1 MPRESEFIESR
12 KKLFKLAQEAT
23 KKQRD
28 REREDLAFYG
38 GQQWS
43 PDALKARAAQT
54 AGADI
59 PFPAP
64 ARPSLVIN
72 LVRESVRQVL
82 NIEQNA
88 DYAIEL
94 VPADDFA
101 GLEEQGNDSEIELR
115 EGLTRRI
122 QRASEAE
129 DARTWAGAR
138 AAIAGVGHYGVM
150 TRYLPGKTFDQEV
163 YIRRFYDQSCVMLD
177 PAHTEPDGSDAEW
190 EFETNDYMSWDEYQR
205 TWDKNADGHRNDAC
219 NNDVFQSLVT
229 GDPEWFRQ
237 DGDHRY
243 VRITDHWYVEFKA
256 RTLLLL
262 ADGSMV
268 WDDELN
274 EDRPIQEKRRVV
286 ERQVHWCKMDGIQRL
301 EQTDWPCPFLPII
314 KVLGEELQPFDQERR
329 AEGMVR
335 PSRDSQMGFNA
346 MTSKWVE
353 TIGLSPIPPFQA
365 TPDQIQGFEKWYQ
378 YANIY
383 AAPYLPYNAVSDG
396 GKPLGPPTRTPVDT
410 PIAAL
415 AASVQMF
422 RDAVQSTTGI
432 HDPQLGKVD
441 PSLKSGRAIQ
451 ALQQQSAHGTS
462 NFLDNLKRSIRYE
475 GQIINGLLE
484 PIYGKPGRIAR
495 LLTKEGEPQT
505 VRIGPPSE
513 GSGAQ
518 VPGAVMGQSAPKTY
532 TLTKDANFNVVV
544 RVSQGFDT
552 RRAEEAAVL
561 GDLIGKNPVLMTWFG
576 DLFLKS
582 LDSPQ
587 HQEMADR
594 AKLMLDPHI
603 QAGIQAKA
611 QGNGD
616 ISPAAQAQIMQL
628 TQRVQ
633 QAEQIMQQM
642 QGELQGKQAENQTKL
657 QIAQLQM
664 NQALELR
671 KMQDATA
678 ISVAK
683 INALTKGVISDNE
696 AEVER
701 IALAE
706 EAARTQAQM
715 QHDER
720 MAGREHA
727 HQHIQAQVDRA
738 HEVATMGMEHAT
750 ASEEAEAS
758 REHEMALAAAEPT
771 EETDSEV

>member
-1 MPRESEFIESR
+1 MARSAFIEQAR
-12 KKLFKLAQEAT
+12 KRFKLAYESTQ
-23 KKQRD
+23 KQ
-28 REREDLAFYG
+28 REREKSDLEFYAG
-38 GQQWS
+38 FQWS

-82 NIEQNA
+82 NIELNA

-101 GLEEQGNDSEIELR
+101 GLSEPLDESEIELR

-122 QRASEAE
+122 QRESEAE
-129 DARTWAGAR
+129 DARTWAGSR
-138 AAIAGVGHYGVM
+138 AAIAGVGYYGVM

-163 YIRRFYDQSCVMLD
+163 YVQRIYDQSSVLLD

-190 EFETNDYMSWDEYQR
+190 GFITNDYISWDEYKA
-205 TWDKNADGHRNDAC
+205 TWPRRADGHKNPLAGASNDE
-219 NNDVFQSLVT
+219 FQNYVT
-229 GDPEWFRQ
+229 GDPEWFRTEGE
-237 DGDHRY
+237 DRY
-243 VRITDHWYVEFKA
+243 CRIADYFYTVRTT
-256 RTLLLL
+256 RTLVQL
-262 ADGSMV
+262 ADGSSA
-268 WDDELN
+268 WKDEIEN
-274 EDRPIQEKRRVV
+274 APIVDEREVIEK
-286 ERQVHWCKMDGIQRL
+286 QIKWCKLDGEQEL
-301 EQTDWPCPFLPII
+301 EKTDWPGAHIPII

-505 VRIGPPSE
+505 VRIGPMDTAR
-513 GSGAQ
+513 GSSQPPLVGSI
-518 VPGAVMGQSAPKTY
+518 GQSAPKTY

-603 QAGIQAKA
+603 QAGIQAKQ
-611 QGNGD
+611 QGNGN
-616 ISPAAQAQIMQL
+616 IPPEAQAQLVGLQQRLMEAEKTMQ
-628 TQRVQ
+628 
-633 QAEQIMQQM
+633 A
-642 QGELQGKQAENQTKL
+642 
-657 QIAQLQM
+657 M
-664 NQALELR
+664 NQALEG
-671 KMQDATA
+671 KQ
-678 ISVAK
+678 VE
-683 INALTKGVISDNE
+683 NETKLQIVQLEIASK
-696 AEVER
+696 ER
-701 IALAE
+701 IAAADREVKLAVAELSAKVDRMQLFMEERNRVGLQVE
-706 EAARTQAQM
+706 EAERTAV
-715 QHDER
+715 E
-720 MAGREHA
+720 
-727 HQHIQAQVDRA
+727 RA
-738 HEVATMGMEHAT
+738 HEERLQAQTQAHEAALAGMQHAATG
-750 ASEEAEAS
+750 EEAQAG
-758 REHEMALAAAEPT
+758 REHEMALQAAQPAEEPSG
-771 EETDSEV
+771 ETG